1 MTPPGPPSTGRAFL
15 HKGLELLGKRSDF
28 ERHDR
33 DFYATP
39 LGPVLK
45 LAPFVAYQ
53 GRPFRYVEP
62 CAGEGDLI
70 RHLDAIGGK
79 CTWRSDLPVDAR
91 TIDEFWCTGA
101 DWIIT
106 NPPWPRPGNA
116 SLTLEIIMRC
126 MKLRPTWVLLS
137 ADFAHNAYF
146 GDIEIHC
153 RRIVSVGRVKW
164 IAGTDTAGK
173 DNAAWYQFS
182 QWHTV
187 GPRYH
192 NMIGPDDE

>member
-1 MTPPGPPSTGRAFL
+1 M
-15 HKGLELLGKRSDF
+15 GKRSDF
-28 ERHDR
+28 ERRER
-33 DFYATP
+33 DFYPTP

-45 LAPFVAYQ
+45 LADFVAYKGQ
-53 GRPFRYVEP
+53 PFTFVEP
-62 CAGEGDLI
+62 CAGDGSLV
-70 RHLDAIGGK
+70 RHLEAIGGK

-91 TIDEFWCTGA
+91 TIDEFWCKDA
-101 DWIIT
+101 AWIIT
-106 NPPWPRPGNA
+106 NPPWPKPGDA
-116 SLTLEIIMRC
+116 ALTLAIIQRC
-126 MKLRPTWVLLS
+126 MKLRPSWFLLS
-137 ADFAHNAYF
+137 ADFAHNGYF
-146 GDIEIHC
+146 GDIEHNC

-164 IAGTDTAGK
+164 IPDSPASAK